1 MIRLLTILLIG
12 GGILIPLIWTVTVWR
27 KQQRF
32 RTLLKQEQCRL
43 CGTGFNEALHEIQG
57 PISPAERDRL
67 DAFQR
72 QYAAYRV
79 LCLECNGV
87 NLCADNG
94 VPMKAYPA

>member
-1 MIRLLTILLIG
+1 MRLLTIVLIG

-27 KQQRF
+27 KQQHF
-32 RTLLKQEQCRL
+32 AKMLKQERCRL
-43 CGTGFNEALHEIQG
+43 CGTGFDEALHEIQG
-57 PISPAERDRL
+57 PITPEDRRHL

-72 QYAAYRV
+72 KYAAYRV
-79 LCLECNGV
+79 LCQECNGV